1 MISGSAGR
9 AEGVAGGSM
18 NEFVTEAVKLLTDF
32 ASGSG
37 NAFSL
42 SSSKLIGSELVPAAC
57 SAI

>member
-1 MISGSAGR
+1 
-9 AEGVAGGSM
+9 M
-18 NEFVTEAVKLLTDF
+18 NEFVAEAVKLLIDF

-42 SSSKLIGSELVPAAC
+42 SSSKLIGSELVPAAL